1 MFSPHKEMVIVL
13 AIVTLANSC
22 GCIGN
27 RSAVYVCQI
36 NRLSTL
42 NLTLYMSVTF
52 EESWKMYLL
61 NFSLKKAW
69 YSKVKGQP
77 QELGGGP
84 WELARCKRP
93 LVQSMCRERL
103 HVWLHRW
110 PRPWI
115 SQETQICVCI
125 RGKA

>member
-36 NRLSTL
+36 NTSSTL
-42 NLTLYMSVTF
+42 NLTLYMSVTS

-84 WELARCKRP
+84 HWFRACVGRDC
-93 LVQSMCRERL
+93 MCGFTGGHGHGFLRRHKYVYVYGERL
-103 HVWLHRW
+103 
-110 PRPWI
+110 
-115 SQETQICVCI
+115 E
-125 RGKA
+125 A